1 MALKKRGAVYSVIAL
16 MLCVAVYLNWSYNKK
31 DDENYSAASAT
42 EDAKI
47 LGEAKLV
54 DASGA
59 TNGDKTAAATKGTDY
74 FSTARLSR
82 QQARDEAVTIF
93 NATVDNANATATAK
107 DEATNAIQK
116 LAQNAVSESRIEN
129 LVIAKGY
136 KECVVFI
143 NDTGVNVIVPKTENG
158 LKDSDVAKIKDLVI
172 SETTFSAANI
182 KIIEAQ

>member
-31 DDENYSAASAT
+31 DDNNYSAASAT

-54 DASGA
+54 DTS
-59 TNGDKTAAATKGTDY
+59 NKSEDKTAASTKGTDY

-107 DEATNAIQK
+107 DDATKAIQK

-143 NDTGVNVIVPKTENG
+143 NDTGVNVIVPKSEKG

-172 SETTFSAANI
+172 SETTFTAANI
-182 KIIEAQ
+182 KIIEAE

>member
-16 MLCVAVYLNWSYNKK
+16 MLCVAVYLNWSYNRKG
-31 DDENYSAASAT
+31 DEDYSTASNT
-42 EDAKI
+42 EEAKI

-54 DASGA
+54 DASG
-59 TNGDKTAAATKGTDY
+59 TKSGDTAGTTGSDY

-93 NATVDNANATATAK
+93 NATVDNANATEAAK
-107 DEATNAIQK
+107 NEATDAIQK
-116 LAQNAVSESRIEN
+116 LAQNAVSEARIEN

-136 KECVVFI
+136 QECVVFI
-143 NDTGVNVIVPKTENG
+143 NDDGVNVIIQKTEKG
-158 LKDSDVAKIKDLVI
+158 LQDSDVAKIKDIVL

-182 KIIEAQ
+182 KIIEAE

>member
-31 DDENYSAASAT
+31 NDQNYSAAST
-42 EDAKI
+42 SENSKV

-54 DASGA
+54 DASG
-59 TNGDKTAAATKGTDY
+59 TASGSSSAATKGNDY

-93 NATVDNANATATAK
+93 NATVDNANATQSAK
-107 DEATNAIQK
+107 DEASNAIQK
-116 LAQNAVSESRIEN
+116 LAKTAVSESRIEN

-143 NDTGVNVIVPKTENG
+143 NDDGVNVIISKTDKG
-158 LKDSDVAKIKDLVI
+158 LQAADVAKIKDIVI